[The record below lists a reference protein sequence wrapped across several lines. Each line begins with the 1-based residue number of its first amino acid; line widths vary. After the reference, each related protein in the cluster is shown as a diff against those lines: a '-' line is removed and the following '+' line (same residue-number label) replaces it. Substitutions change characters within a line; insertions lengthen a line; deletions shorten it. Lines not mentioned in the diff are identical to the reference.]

1 MATTKVINDLID
13 LNQTGN
19 TTALKGCV
27 GTTAQIP
34 ISSSIDVEYLVVA
47 GGGGGGGAF
56 NNSAGGAGGGAGGLS
71 TNTSSFVTSAN
82 LSLTVG
88 LGGTGNLA
96 GAPSGTT
103 DGEDSVF
110 DTITAKGGGFG
121 GSCNNSSTNP
131 SNSFSQGQDGGSG
144 GGGQYYNYGGSTPN
158 IAGSGNAGQGF
169 GGGIAYNSN
178 NTDDGAGGGGGAS
191 AAGSNGTNTKGGDG
205 GDGLQNNI
213 TGTNT
218 YYAGGGGG
226 GQYLYNTASGT
237 YGDGGSGGGG
247 NGGRPNAING
257 TYGISNTGGGGGG
270 ASADSGFAPN
280 GGNGGSGTVIIKYP
294 TANTLTSSAG
304 LLGNYSTGTTSIC
317 SYPTTASALYQF
329 EDNTNDTCSGGYNGT
344 EIGSPTYVAGK
355 FGKAISLNG
364 STQAVTIPSIL
375 PTNSAASS
383 SSTCWFKTSY
393 AGANMG
399 TIFSTYDSYGGGGS
413 STPGWGLWT
422 EGNQNYLRMASYY
435 LFGSVVGT
443 DGTTNVSD
451 GNWHFVAVVFDYS
464 AGTLNCYLDG
474 NSTPEISITGTSATS
489 VDIWT
494 ANASIGYQKN
504 PGAASPRYFNGEF
517 DQVRIF
523 PSALTSAQS
532 SALYTETTTPTT
544 GTIGTDTW
552 SQFISG
558 TGTVSFFSDSGPKEG
573 MLRTNTDLTSSGSA
587 SAMQFYKASSP
598 SGWVTL
604 TNTVNSSLGN
614 VNFPTTNNGVGL
626 FQLNGNLDNTAGG
639 AASIYAGSSAFSS
652 TSKYGS
658 QSFNF
663 NGSTSI
669 DTGIAVTNS
678 FTVSYWVYRNNTNFQ
693 YFYGTCDSN
702 LLNGYLIGSVNPA
715 GNGKLDFVVRNPS
728 YTQTNIARAQGGTIP
743 NNGQWYNITLTH
755 SGSGTVGVTGVN
767 TLYLNG
773 SLVSNTL
780 TGQAYPTGNP
790 IAGTPSNPNN
800 HIFGGAGVYT
810 YERANSL
817 FDQIRIYNTDLTS
830 TQVGQLANET

>member
-34 ISSSIDVEYLVVA
+34 ISSNIDIEYLVVA
-47 GGGGGGGAF
+47 GGGGGGWV
-56 NNSAGGAGGGAGGLS
+56 GGGGGAGGLLTNYGGTKLSTPTKTNVNVIIGIGGLAS
-71 TNTSSFVTSAN
+71 TNGGSA
-82 LSLTVG
+82 
-88 LGGTGNLA
+88 GT
-96 GAPSGTT
+96 PSGNVGGNGSNSTF
-103 DGEDSVF
+103 S
-110 DTITAKGGGFG
+110 TIISTGGGGG
-121 GSCNNSSTNP
+121 GSHPSTP
-131 SNSFSQGQDGGSG
+131 AASGGSG
-144 GGGQYYNYGGSTPN
+144 GGAPSTGNSSPGASASPSGQ
-158 IAGSGNAGQGF
+158 GNAGGNNAV
-169 GGGIAYNSN
+169 GGPGY
-178 NTDDGAGGGGGAS
+178 GAGGGGGAG
-191 AAGSNGTNTKGGDG
+191 AVGVAGTTTTGGNGGV
-205 GDGLQNNI
+205 GLQNNI

-226 GQYLYNTASGT
+226 AVQDGVNNPPTNVAGT
-237 YGDGGSGGGG
+237 GGLGGGANASN
-247 NGGRPNAING
+247 NGAVVPTPAS
-257 TYGISNTGGGGGG
+257 SNTGGGGGG
-270 ASADSGFAPN
+270 GGTSKN
-280 GGNGGSGTVIIKYP
+280 GTGYWIYGNGSDGGSGTVTLRYP
-294 TANTLTSSAG
+294 TANTLTSSAT
-304 LLGNYSTGTTSIC
+304 LLGNYSTGTTGVC
-317 SYPTTASALYQF
+317 SYPTTATALYQL
-329 EDNTNDTCSGGYNGT
+329 NSGVGSNVPDTCGNYDGT
-344 EIGSPTYVAGK
+344 ANSITYVAGK
-355 FGKAISLNG
+355 FGNAAVFNGSSSYIETPSIIPANNFTFSCWVNMNSLPASNDYQIIYNTNVDRRWYLTIFDGGKIQAWNGNSEFTTASSVITTGQWYNITYTANSTTGKKIYLNG
-364 STQAVTIPSIL
+364 VEVFTTGDVIDNDVPSSGNAWKGFGKYL
-375 PTNSAASS
+375 SNSLY
-383 SSTCWFKTSY
+383 F
-393 AGANMG
+393 
-399 TIFSTYDSYGGGGS
+399 
-413 STPGWGLWT
+413 
-422 EGNQNYLRMASYY
+422 
-435 LFGSVVGT
+435 
-443 DGTTNVSD
+443 DGK
-451 GNWHFVAVVFDYS
+451 
-464 AGTLNCYLDG
+464 L
-474 NSTPEISITGTSATS
+474 
-489 VDIWT
+489 
-494 ANASIGYQKN
+494 
-504 PGAASPRYFNGEF
+504 

-523 PSALTSAQS
+523 PSALTQAQVV
-532 SALYTETTTPTT
+532 ALYAETTTPTT

-558 TGTVSFFSDSGPKEG
+558 TGTVSFSSNDGPQEG

-587 SAMQFYKASSP
+587 SAMQFYKTSSP

-604 TNTVNSSLGN
+604 TNTANSSLGN

-780 TGQAYPTGNP
+780 TGEAYPTGNP